1 MAVIVATKRMT
12 KVMVVPM
19 IDGDVP
25 HHVGVDMKSG
35 SDNSR

>member
-12 KVMVVPM
+12 KVVVPM